1 MTVKSR
7 FRAVLFDLFD
17 TLVLFREFKDRDDYP
32 SYLVDM
38 HGALVS
44 RGVSVP
50 FESFRDTYFEV
61 RNEVVEKSQRT
72 LEEPHFSLRIYLTL
86 QKLGVKVKQQDKIV
100 ADVVKAFIEEFKSRT
115 YPDPE
120 AKEVLKTLHR
130 TYKLGLVSNF
140 SVPEC
145 GHELLERYEFKQF
158 LDAVVISGDVN
169 RRKPNPEIYAIALS
183 RLGAKA
189 AETVFVG
196 DGLDRDVQGPQNVGM
211 KAILLKR
218 APTPEGN
225 TVEPDA
231 VVERLS
237 ELPKAIASLEQPK
250 A

>member
-1 MTVKSR
+1 M
-7 FRAVLFDLFD
+7 LFDLFD

-44 RGVSVP
+44 RGINVP
-50 FESFRDTYFEV
+50 FERFRDTYFEV
-61 RNEVVEKSQRT
+61 RNEVVETSQRI
-72 LEEPHFSLRIYLTL
+72 LEEPHFSLRVYLTL
-86 QKLGVKVKQQDKIV
+86 QKLGVKVKQQDQVV

-120 AKEVLKTLHR
+120 AKKVLKQLHR

-145 GHELLERYEFKQF
+145 GHELLEQYGFRQF
-158 LDAVVISGDVN
+158 MDAVVISGDVN
-169 RRKPNPEIYAIALS
+169 RRKPSPDIFEIALKK
-183 RLGAKA
+183 LGVKA

-196 DGLDRDVQGPQNVGM
+196 DSLNHDINGPQKAGM
-211 KAILLKR
+211 KAILVKR

-225 TVEPDA
+225 TVKPDA
-231 VVERLS
+231 VVEKLS
-237 ELPKAIASLEQPK
+237 ELPKAIKALEQSET
-250 A
+250 